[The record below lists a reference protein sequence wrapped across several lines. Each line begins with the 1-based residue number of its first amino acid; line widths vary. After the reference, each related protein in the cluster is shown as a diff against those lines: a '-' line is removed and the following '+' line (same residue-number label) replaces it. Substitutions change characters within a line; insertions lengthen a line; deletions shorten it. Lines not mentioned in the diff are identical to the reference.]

1 MVDRRREKTIRRLI
15 KKGNPKI
22 EIEKGTEKGRILGKN
37 SVSQYLLRKIFCG
50 KKKELFLNLSK
61 LVLKGKMHFSEK
73 KKVLKGNFCLEK
85 RFFLEKQKVLL
96 ANKKK
101 TLTSFFGKGKEI

>member
-37 SVSQYLLRKIFCG
+37 SVSQYLLRKI
-50 KKKELFLNLSK
+50 S
-61 LVLKGKMHFSEK
+61 VEK
-73 KKVLKGNFCLEK
+73 KRTFFKFVQTCFKG
-85 RFFLEKQKVLL
+85 
-96 ANKKK
+96 
-101 TLTSFFGKGKEI
+101 

>member
-50 KKKELFLNLSK
+50 KKK
-61 LVLKGKMHFSEK
+61 
-73 KKVLKGNFCLEK
+73 NF
-85 RFFLEKQKVLL
+85 F
-96 ANKKK
+96 
-101 TLTSFFGKGKEI
+101 